1 MTINVTKIIRKT
13 IGWCPNASA
22 IETRKS
28 VQFDDLTV
36 NASGSGGE
44 LTHTTS
50 GWWNK
55 QRNRILIVGIIL
67 TYLSIYW
74 FILYG
79 INNMN
84 FFLAGL
90 FTGILYGVLTWA
102 QGLHS
107 LDKIGGSATPI
118 KTSTK
123 HMLAVYFL
131 MISSIIIIGYLA
143 SIYGLGAP
151 LAFISGFG
159 FPSWVGYLQIL
170 YWEKKNRKTIV
181 AHGFYKPTIAAIN
194 SEE

>member
-1 MTINVTKIIRKT
+1 MTINVAETIRKMMS
-13 IGWCPNASA
+13 WCPNAGA
-22 IETRKS
+22 LTRRKS
-28 VQFDDLTV
+28 VQFDNLTV
-36 NASGSGGE
+36 NAPGSGCE
-44 LTHTTS
+44 LTHTTA

-55 QRNRILIVGIIL
+55 QRNRILIVEFIV

-84 FFLAGL
+84 VFLAGL
-90 FTGILYGVLTWA
+90 FMGILYGVLTWA

-107 LDKIGGSATPI
+107 LDRIGGSATPI

-123 HMLAVYFL
+123 HMLAVYIL
-131 MISSIIIIGYLA
+131 MILSIIIIGYLV
-143 SIYGLGAP
+143 SIYGWGAT

-159 FPSWVGYLQIL
+159 FPSWVSYLQFL

-181 AHGFYKPTIAAIN
+181 VHGFYKPTVVAIN
-194 SEE
+194 SDE